1 MGAIKRMVVDDILPR
16 GPSER
21 WALQGERL
29 AAIRGSDDFAEGVAA
44 FRERRAPVF
53 RGR

>member
-1 MGAIKRMVVDDILPR
+1 MVVEDILPR
-16 GPSER
+16 VPSEL

-29 AAIRGSDDFAEGVAA
+29 AAIRGSEDFEEGAAA